1 LIPITAEDDVPVFVI
16 GLVTLMTPDTPAE
29 PAEPAGIPK
38 LKIAELDV
46 PVLVTVG
53 KAVEAKTV
61 AEPTVIVAA
70 DPLVPGMPCKPT
82 VAVVTVTG
90 VSVTATLT
98 SCSVTVTLVV
108 DSVTLT
114 TTSLI

>member
-1 LIPITAEDDVPVFVI
+1 VPVFVI
-16 GLVTLMTPDTPAE
+16 GLVTLITPETPAE

-53 KAVEAKTV
+53 VAVEAKTV
-61 AEPTVIVAA
+61 AEPAVIVAA
-70 DPLVPGMPCKPT
+70 DPLVPLAPGMPCKPT